1 MKNTISHYGWVTILL
16 HWLVALVVIGLFGL
30 GYWMVDLGYY
40 DPWNKKGPDLH
51 KSIGITLFFLMVLR
65 VFWKKSQ
72 IKTQPLINH
81 SNTEKKLGHFVHS
94 FLYAALFVLMLSGY
108 LISTADGRAI
118 EVFQMISIMSFGQL
132 FTDQEDIS
140 GMVHKYL
147 SYVLI
152 FTVFLH
158 ALAALKHHFIDK
170 DKTLLR
176 MLGYRATKH

>member
-65 VFWKKSQ
+65 VLWKNSQ

-118 EVFQMISIMSFGQL
+118 EVFQMVSIMSFGQL

-147 SYVLI
+147 AYALI

>member
-65 VFWKKSQ
+65 VLWKKSQ

-118 EVFQMISIMSFGQL
+118 EVFQMVSIMSFGQL

-147 SYVLI
+147 AYVLI

>member
-1 MKNTISHYGWVTILL
+1 MKNTINHYGWVTILL

-51 KSIGITLFFLMVLR
+51 KSIGITLFFFMILR
-65 VFWKKSQ
+65 VLWKSNQ
-72 IKTQPLINH
+72 IKTQPLSNH
-81 SNTEKKLGHFVHS
+81 TSIEKKLGHFVHI
-94 FLYAALFVLMLSGY
+94 FLYVALFILMLSGY

-118 EVFQMISIMSFGQL
+118 DVFQMISIVSFGQL
-132 FTDQEDIS
+132 FADQEDIS
-140 GMVHKYL
+140 GTVHKYL
-147 SYVLI
+147 AYVLI
-152 FTVFLH
+152 FTVVLH

-176 MLGYRATKH
+176 MLGYRTTKH